1 MEPKTIDEYRAD
13 LADAR
18 NREEAMAKHIEEL
31 RLAVVDAFL
40 DNRPV
45 YFRTQL
51 LSRISVMNGELE
63 DLQNDISWLTD
74 MIAALAREA

>member
-45 YFRTQL
+45 YFRTPL